1 MALVFVFPLKVKLAS
16 KITLFFL
23 LTLVGATAHAQ
34 TGKHSPRVIDAKI
47 EMIGTNISGSSVVIN
62 YKLPYSGMV
71 EIRLFDN
78 KGIQIWQNQY
88 DDDLGENKIIL
99 KAAKFEPGETYAFIL
114 NYKRDEVRDVLIVPA
129 VN

>member
-1 MALVFVFPLKVKLAS
+1 LDSAFPPELKLAS

-23 LTLVGATAHAQ
+23 LTLMGMAVHAQ
-34 TGKHSPRVIDAKI
+34 TGKHAPRLIEAKI
-47 EMIGTNISGSSVVIN
+47 EMIGTDISGGSVVIN

-71 EIRLFDN
+71 EIRLFNDQ
-78 KGIQIWQNQY
+78 GIQIWQNQY

-99 KAAKFEPGETYAFIL
+99 KAAKFEPGETYAFVL
-114 NYKRDEVRDVLIVPA
+114 NYKRDEVRELLVVPP